1 MNIFARVIQ
10 ITKTKIKNMKLWKN
24 FAFVIVVLALVVS
37 CGSYRQAPEN
47 TIKVLAVTSKG
58 DTIQL
63 DVNSL
68 RPRVYQTIYHSY
80 PYYYNYWRPSPLYF
94 GSNYYYQGAVSAP
107 NYRPSNNNNQ
117 SNSSSGSG
125 PNTSS
130 PVLSTPI
137 VKPSSNT
144 NINKSK
150 RNEKN

>member
-1 MNIFARVIQ
+1 
-10 ITKTKIKNMKLWKN
+10 MKLWKN
-24 FAFVIVVLALVVS
+24 FAFVIVFLALIVS

-47 TIKVLAVTSKG
+47 TIKVLAVTSEG

-68 RPRVYQTIYHSY
+68 RPRVYQTIYHTY
-80 PYYYNYWRPSPLYF
+80 PYYYNYWRPSPFYF
-94 GSNYYYQGAVSAP
+94 GSNYYYQGSVVRP
-107 NYRPSNNNNQ
+107 NYRPNNSNNNTQ
-117 SNSSSGSG
+117 SSSGSG

-130 PVLSTPI
+130 PVLSIPI

-150 RNEKN
+150 KNEKN

>member
-1 MNIFARVIQ
+1 
-10 ITKTKIKNMKLWKN
+10 MKLWKN
-24 FAFVIVVLALVVS
+24 FAFVLVLLALIVS
-37 CGSYRQAPEN
+37 CGSYRQAPED

-80 PYYYNYWRPSPLYF
+80 PYYYNYWRPSPFYF
-94 GSNYYYQGAVSAP
+94 GSNYYYQGAISAP
-107 NYRPSNNNNQ
+107 NYRPSNSSNNIQ
-117 SNSSSGSG
+117 SSSGSG

-130 PVLSTPI
+130 PVLSKPI

>member
-1 MNIFARVIQ
+1 
-10 ITKTKIKNMKLWKN
+10 MKLWKN
-24 FAFVIVVLALVVS
+24 FAFVIVLLALIVS
-37 CGSYRQAPEN
+37 CGSYRQAPED

-68 RPRVYQTIYHSY
+68 RPRVYQTIYHNY

-130 PVLSTPI
+130 PVLSKPI

>member
-1 MNIFARVIQ
+1 MV
-10 ITKTKIKNMKLWKN
+10 TWKN
-24 FAFVIVVLALVVS
+24 FAFVVVLTALIIS
-37 CGSYRQAPEN
+37 CGSYRQAPED

-80 PYYYNYWRPSPLYF
+80 PYYYNYWRPSPFYNT
-94 GSNYYYQGAVSAP
+94 GNYYYQGYSAP
-107 NYRPSNNNNQ
+107 VYRPSNSNSNSNNSNQ

-130 PVLSTPI
+130 PILSTPPS
-137 VKPSSNT
+137 KPLSNT
-144 NINKSK
+144 NQTKGG
-150 RNEKN
+150 KNG

>member
-1 MNIFARVIQ
+1 
-10 ITKTKIKNMKLWKN
+10 MKLWKN
-24 FAFVIVVLALVVS
+24 FAFVIALIALAVS
-37 CGSYRQAPEN
+37 CKSYRQAPED

-68 RPRVYQTIYHSY
+68 RPRVYQTIYHNY
-80 PYYYNYWRPSPLYF
+80 PYYYNYWRPSPFYF
-94 GSNYYYQGAVSAP
+94 NNSSYYYQGSVVIP
-107 NYRPSNNNNQ
+107 NYRPNNNSTQ

-130 PVLSTPI
+130 PVLTKPT

-144 NINKSK
+144 NINKVK
-150 RNEKN
+150 RKNGN

>member
-1 MNIFARVIQ
+1 
-10 ITKTKIKNMKLWKN
+10 MKLWKN
-24 FAFVIVVLALVVS
+24 FAFAVVVTALAVN

-47 TIKVLAVTSKG
+47 TIKVLAVTSEG

-107 NYRPSNNNNQ
+107 NYRPSNSNNTQ
-117 SNSSSGSG
+117 SSSGSG

-130 PVLSTPI
+130 PVLSIPI

>member
-1 MNIFARVIQ
+1 
-10 ITKTKIKNMKLWKN
+10 MKLWKN
-24 FAFVIVVLALVVS
+24 FAFAIVLIALIVS
-37 CGSYRQAPEN
+37 CGTYKQAPEN
-47 TIKVLAVTSKG
+47 TIKVLAVTSEG

-68 RPRVYQTIYHSY
+68 RPRVYQTIYHTY
-80 PYYYNYWRPSPLYF
+80 PYYYNYWRPSPFYF
-94 GSNYYYQGAVSAP
+94 GSNYYYQGSVVRP
-107 NYRPSNNNNQ
+107 NYRPNNSNNNTQ
-117 SNSSSGSG
+117 SSSGSG

-130 PVLSTPI
+130 PVLSIPI

>member
-1 MNIFARVIQ
+1 
-10 ITKTKIKNMKLWKN
+10 MKLWKN
-24 FAFVIVVLALVVS
+24 FAFVIVVLALIVS

-47 TIKVLAVTSKG
+47 TIKVLAVTSEG

-80 PYYYNYWRPSPLYF
+80 PYYYNYWRPSPFYF
-94 GSNYYYQGAVSAP
+94 GSNYYYQGSVIRP
-107 NYRPSNNNNQ
+107 NYRPSNN
-117 SNSSSGSG
+117 SNSLPAGSGSNNVS
-125 PNTSS
+125 PNIYTPSS
-130 PVLSTPI
+130 KPI

-144 NINKSK
+144 NIKKSK

>member
-1 MNIFARVIQ
+1 
-10 ITKTKIKNMKLWKN
+10 MKLWKN
-24 FAFVIVVLALVVS
+24 FAFVIVLLALIVS

-47 TIKVLAVTSKG
+47 TIKVLAVTSEG

-107 NYRPSNNNNQ
+107 NYRPSNSNNNTQ
-117 SNSSSGSG
+117 SSSGSG